1 MRFFNYPYEAIEEAM
16 ANAVYHRSYEH
27 PNRIEVNVRLDCIE
41 IVSYPGP
48 LPPLDAKVLKQKRV
62 VARNYRNRRI
72 GDFLKELDLTEG
84 RSTGFPKIYKAIEK
98 NGSPRPEFTT
108 DIDRNYFLAV
118 FKKHPLYKVEAQV
131 EIGATEEKILDL
143 CTENPK
149 SKMELANLFGH
160 ANVPG
165 NIKRAVQRL
174 QKEKLLVFT
183 IPEKP
188 KSSKQKYKTTQ
199 RGLAVISDK
208 G

>member
-131 EIGATEEKILDL
+131 EIGATEEKNARSGWA
-143 CTENPK
+143 TM
-149 SKMELANLFGH
+149 S
-160 ANVPG
+160 V
-165 NIKRAVQRL
+165 
-174 QKEKLLVFT
+174 T
-183 IPEKP
+183 
-188 KSSKQKYKTTQ
+188 
-199 RGLAVISDK
+199 
-208 G
+208 